1 MVSKMLF
8 GKSGSRLRTTLDF
21 GHVTLNL
28 NEARASD
35 SGIYTCKAINL
46 LGEAVS
52 TTSIKVEG
60 KLQHFWHFLK

>member
-1 MVSKMLF
+1 M
-8 GKSGSRLRTTLDF
+8 DF
-21 GHVTLNL
+21 GHVTLHL
-28 NEARASD
+28 NDVRNSD

-60 KLQHFWHFLK
+60 KGTVSVVKE

>member
-1 MVSKMLF
+1 MPKL
-8 GKSGSRLRTTLDF
+8 SGARLKTTLDF
-21 GHVTLNL
+21 GHVTLNI
-28 NEARASD
+28 NDVRASD

-60 KLQHFWHFLK
+60 RSKRLLGL